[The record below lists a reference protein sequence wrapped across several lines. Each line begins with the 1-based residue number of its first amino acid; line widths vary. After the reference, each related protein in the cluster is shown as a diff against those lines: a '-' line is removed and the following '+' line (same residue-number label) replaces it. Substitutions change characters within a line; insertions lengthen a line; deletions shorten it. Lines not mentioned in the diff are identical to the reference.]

1 MTTRAL
7 GVLAALAVGT
17 APAEAQFTG
26 ALDLGAG
33 PAHSDDAFS
42 GAVATLAPS
51 LAFEAGW
58 FRAGATGAYSS
69 GPSGRWNFQGGT
81 SVALTSPRV
90 GPFALEANGRF
101 GWTWQHDE
109 EQGVTT
115 IEGGLRAWAYPS
127 AATTV
132 WLGASRGS
140 GYSLNLWRPL
150 QRTQV
155 GSAARLGPVRLAVS
169 LTRTAFDIATSPG
182 AGPTAD
188 AAGAGGGGGAAGA
201 AGDTVAVSAARG
213 FRRNV
218 FTDGMISGR
227 LTLAAFDLDVALGR
241 RFSQS
246 TPELTLWSAM
256 LTRGLTPGLALV
268 AGAGRSATDPV
279 TALPGSRYVV
289 LGFRVRFGAPATRSR
304 PVEHVARRDE
314 GAFRIGPVEAG
325 GRPIRLRAPGA
336 QVVELA
342 GDFTD
347 WLPVALERRG
357 KEEWVGRNVIA
368 PGIHRVAMRVDGG
381 EWRPPPG
388 TRAVA
393 SEFGPDVGE
402 IVVE

>member
-1 MTTRAL
+1 MTARAF

-26 ALDLGAG
+26 ALDVGAG
-33 PAHSDDAFS
+33 TAHSDDAFS
-42 GAVATLAPS
+42 GTVATLAPS
-51 LAFEAGW
+51 LAFEAGS

-69 GPSGRWNFQGGT
+69 GPAGRWNFQGGT
-81 SVALTSPRV
+81 SAALTSPRV
-90 GPFALEANGRF
+90 GPFALEANGRL
-101 GWTWQHDE
+101 GWTWHDE

-115 IEGGLRAWAYPS
+115 IEGELRAWAYPS
-127 AATTV
+127 ATITV
-132 WLGASRGS
+132 WLGASLGS
-140 GYSLNLWRPL
+140 AYSLNLWRPL
-150 QRTQV
+150 RRTQV

-169 LTRTAFDIATSPG
+169 LTSTAFDIATSPG
-182 AGPTAD
+182 AGPMAD
-188 AAGAGGGGGAAGA
+188 VASP

-213 FRRNV
+213 LRRNV
-218 FTDGMISGR
+218 FTDGMVSGR
-227 LTLAAFDLDVALGR
+227 VTLAAFDLDVAFGR
-241 RFSQS
+241 RFSRS

-256 LTRGLTPGLALV
+256 LSRGLTPGLALV

-304 PVEHVARRDE
+304 LVEHVARRDE

-347 WLPVALERRG
+347 WLPVSLERRG
-357 KEEWVGRNVIA
+357 KEEWVGRIMIA

-388 TRAVA
+388 TRPVA